1 MQAATEKQIVNHIYK
16 GLTIKSGDCILISVL
31 VDNLGD
37 KVLPPPRKEGTT
49 MTQSP
54 APAASNRGKIYVM
67 SMIAVMTA
75 VTCVLAPLSIP
86 IGEVPISFTN
96 LVIYFTLYLL
106 GWKRASVSYIV
117 YMLIGMVGVPVF
129 SGFAGGLGK
138 LAGPTGGY
146 IIGFLPMAVIAG
158 LVIDHTHN
166 RLLQLLGM
174 ILGTAVCYALGT
186 AWFCFS
192 THTGVM
198 AALWMCVIPF
208 IVGDLVKMALAMTM
222 GPVIRGRLEKSG
234 LLHI

>member
-1 MQAATEKQIVNHIYK
+1 MYTNLKF
-16 GLTIKSGDCILISVL
+16 GLRYGKRGRNCNDPIACARCRQPGKDLCDVYDRRDDGGDLCTGS
-31 VDNLGD
+31 
-37 KVLPPPRKEGTT
+37 
-49 MTQSP
+49 
-54 APAASNRGKIYVM
+54 
-67 SMIAVMTA
+67 
-75 VTCVLAPLSIP
+75 LSIP

-158 LVIDHTHN
+158 LVIDHTHS
-166 RLLQLLGM
+166 RILQLLGM
-174 ILGTAVCYALGT
+174 VLGTAVCYALGT

-192 THTGVM
+192 TNTGVM

-222 GPVIRGRLEKSG
+222 GPMIRGRLEKAG
-234 LLHI
+234 LLQI

>member
-1 MQAATEKQIVNHIYK
+1 
-16 GLTIKSGDCILISVL
+16 
-31 VDNLGD
+31 
-37 KVLPPPRKEGTT
+37 

-54 APAASNRGKIYVM
+54 VPAAGSRGKIYVM

-146 IIGFLPMAVIAG
+146 IIGFLPMAV
-158 LVIDHTHN
+158 
-166 RLLQLLGM
+166 LLGM
-174 ILGTAVCYALGT
+174 ILGTAVCYAMGT

-192 THTGVM
+192 TNTGLM

-208 IVGDLVKMALAMTM
+208 IAGDLVKMALAMTM
-222 GPVIRGRLEKSG
+222 GPMIRGRLEKAG
-234 LLHI
+234 LLQI

>member
-1 MQAATEKQIVNHIYK
+1 
-16 GLTIKSGDCILISVL
+16 
-31 VDNLGD
+31 
-37 KVLPPPRKEGTT
+37 

-54 APAASNRGKIYVM
+54 VPAAGSRGKIYVM

-138 LAGPTGGY
+138 LAGSHRRLHHRLFAYGGDRWLGHRPHPQPDSPTAGNGSGHRGVLRSGY
-146 IIGFLPMAVIAG
+146 G
-158 LVIDHTHN
+158 LVLFLHQHWSDG
-166 RLLQLLGM
+166 R
-174 ILGTAVCYALGT
+174 
-186 AWFCFS
+186 
-192 THTGVM
+192 
-198 AALWMCVIPF
+198 
-208 IVGDLVKMALAMTM
+208 
-222 GPVIRGRLEKSG
+222 PVDVRDP
-234 LLHI
+234 LHCG

>member
-1 MQAATEKQIVNHIYK
+1 
-16 GLTIKSGDCILISVL
+16 
-31 VDNLGD
+31 
-37 KVLPPPRKEGTT
+37 

-54 APAASNRGKIYVM
+54 VPAAGSRGKIYVM

-158 LVIDHTHN
+158 LVIDHTHS
-166 RLLQLLGM
+166 RILQLLGM
-174 ILGTAVCYALGT
+174 VLGTAVCYALGT
-186 AWFCFS
+186 AN
-192 THTGVM
+192 TGVM

-222 GPVIRGRLEKSG
+222 GPMIRGRLEKAG
-234 LLHI
+234 LLQI

>member
-1 MQAATEKQIVNHIYK
+1 
-16 GLTIKSGDCILISVL
+16 
-31 VDNLGD
+31 
-37 KVLPPPRKEGTT
+37 

-54 APAASNRGKIYVM
+54 VPAAGSRGKIYVM

-106 GWKRASVSYIV
+106 GWKRSSVSYIV

-158 LVIDHTHN
+158 LIIDHTHS
-166 RLLQLLGM
+166 RILQLLGM
-174 ILGTAVCYALGT
+174 VLGTAVCYALGT

-192 THTGVM
+192 TNTGVM

-222 GPVIRGRLEKSG
+222 GPMIRGRLEKAG
-234 LLHI
+234 LLQI

>member
-1 MQAATEKQIVNHIYK
+1 M
-16 GLTIKSGDCILISVL
+16 
-31 VDNLGD
+31 
-37 KVLPPPRKEGTT
+37 
-49 MTQSP
+49 SP
-54 APAASNRGKIYVM
+54 SSAPAAPSRGKIYSM

-106 GWKRASVSYIV
+106 GWRRASVSYLV

-146 IIGFLPMAVIAG
+146 ILGFLPMAVIAG
-158 LVIDHTHN
+158 LVVDHT
-166 RLLQLLGM
+166 RSRILQLLGM
-174 ILGTAVCYALGT
+174 VLGTAVCYALGT

-192 THTGVM
+192 TNTGLM
-198 AALWMCVIPF
+198 AALWLCVIPF
-208 IVGDLVKMALAMTM
+208 IPGDLVKMVLALGV
-222 GPVIRGRLEKSG
+222 GPVIRGRLEKAG
-234 LLHI
+234 LLRV

>member
-1 MQAATEKQIVNHIYK
+1 METK
-16 GLTIKSGDCILISVL
+16 TKS
-31 VDNLGD
+31 
-37 KVLPPPRKEGTT
+37 KVYPLA
-49 MTQSP
+49 MT
-54 APAASNRGKIYVM
+54 
-67 SMIAVMTA
+67 AVMAA
-75 VTCVLAPLSIP
+75 VTCVLGPMSIP
-86 IGEVPISFTN
+86 IGPVPISFTN

-158 LVIDHTHN
+158 LVIDHTRS

-174 ILGTAVCYALGT
+174 ILGTAVCYAMGT

-192 THTGVM
+192 TNTGLM

-208 IVGDLVKMALAMTM
+208 IAGDLVKMALAMTM
-222 GPVIRGRLEKSG
+222 GPMIRGRLEKAG
-234 LLHI
+234 LLQI